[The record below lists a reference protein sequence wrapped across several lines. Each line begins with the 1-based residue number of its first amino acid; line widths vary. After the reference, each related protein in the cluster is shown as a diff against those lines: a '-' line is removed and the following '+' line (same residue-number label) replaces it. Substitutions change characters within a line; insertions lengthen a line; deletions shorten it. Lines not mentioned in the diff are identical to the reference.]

1 MSGNTSFLSVNN
13 IEVIY
18 DHVILVL
25 KGVSLEV
32 PEEGIV
38 ALLGANGAGKTTLIG
53 TICGMVQPSS
63 GKILVDGVDAW
74 KNYREAR
81 SKLALVPQ
89 EIALDPFSTV
99 YQTVRFA
106 RGYFG
111 KRSNPEFFEKTLK
124 DLSLWDKKDRKVLT
138 LSGGMK
144 RRMSIAKALM
154 NEPKLLFLDEPTAG
168 VDVELRKSMWEMV
181 HELRKNGMTIV
192 LTTHYLEEA
201 ERHADRIAFISGGS
215 IKMIE
220 DKEKLMNRFDGMN
233 LEEIFFKLFDESE

>member
-1 MSGNTSFLSVNN
+1 MKLAL
-13 IEVIY
+13 EVQDVSKVY
-18 DHVILVL
+18 GDGTKALDQ
-25 KGVSLEV
+25 VSLDV
-32 PEEGIV
+32 KEGEIL
-38 ALLGANGAGKTTLIG
+38 ALLGENGAGKTTLIG

-111 KRSNPEFFEKTLK
+111 KRNNPEFFEKTLK

-215 IKMIE
+215 IKVIE
-220 DKEKLMNRFDGMN
+220 DKEKLMNRFEGMN

>member
-1 MSGNTSFLSVNN
+1 
-13 IEVIY
+13 
-18 DHVILVL
+18 
-25 KGVSLEV
+25 
-32 PEEGIV
+32 
-38 ALLGANGAGKTTLIG
+38 
-53 TICGMVQPSS
+53 
-63 GKILVDGVDAW
+63 
-74 KNYREAR
+74 
-81 SKLALVPQ
+81 
-89 EIALDPFSTV
+89 
-99 YQTVRFA
+99 
-106 RGYFG
+106 
-111 KRSNPEFFEKTLK
+111 
-124 DLSLWDKKDRKVLT
+124 
-138 LSGGMK
+138 MK

-220 DKEKLMNRFDGMN
+220 DKEKLMNRFEGMN

>member
-1 MSGNTSFLSVNN
+1 MGFITNPIYVLS
-13 IEVIY
+13 
-18 DHVILVL
+18 ILCL
-25 KGVSLEV
+25 
-32 PEEGIV
+32 
-38 ALLGANGAGKTTLIG
+38 
-53 TICGMVQPSS
+53 MVQPSS

-81 SKLALVPQ
+81 SRLALVPQ

-111 KRSNPEFFEKTLK
+111 KRNNPEFFEKTLK

-154 NEPKLLFLDEPTAG
+154 NEPKLLFSLLKEISRSFRQA
-168 VDVELRKSMWEMV
+168 
-181 HELRKNGMTIV
+181 
-192 LTTHYLEEA
+192 
-201 ERHADRIAFISGGS
+201 RIFQRS
-215 IKMIE
+215 
-220 DKEKLMNRFDGMN
+220 
-233 LEEIFFKLFDESE
+233 

>member
-1 MSGNTSFLSVNN
+1 MKLAL
-13 IEVIY
+13 EVQDVSKVY
-18 DHVILVL
+18 GDGTKALDQ
-25 KGVSLEV
+25 VSLDV
-32 PEEGIV
+32 KEGEIL
-38 ALLGANGAGKTTLIG
+38 ALLGENGAGKTTLIG

-81 SKLALVPQ
+81 SRLALVPQ

-111 KRSNPEFFEKTLK
+111 KNNNPEFFEKTLK
-124 DLSLWDKKDRKVLT
+124 DLSLWDKKDRMGLT

-201 ERHADRIAFISGGS
+201 ERHADRITFISGGS

-220 DKEKLMNRFDGMN
+220 DKEKLMNRFEGMN